1 MKIEQ
6 HIRRKRLAQIS
17 LSNHAKSIILGS
29 LLGDGCLRIYKGYKN
44 AKFSIR
50 HSDIQKDYLDWKKT
64 FLVSGGVS
72 GTISK
77 GKPDGFSKQIKWI
90 FQSHVSEELSKI
102 HEVTHKQNKLKIQRT
117 WLNHLTADSLAI
129 WWFDDGSLTSLRRR
143 GVFCT
148 DGFDE
153 KSCLILSQYLQKVW
167 KVRVS
172 VKPIFRKESNKSYYR
187 LWLCTSEL
195 KIFLRIIIPH
205 VPLIWD
211 MFDKKILVCYKDP
224 FLQQRWISEIFYLLK
239 DRENDDTK
247 PFFDKFRERYSP
259 MLQNE
264 N

>member
-29 LLGDGCLRIYKGYKN
+29 LLGDGYMRIYKGYKN
-44 AKFSIR
+44 ATFSIR
-50 HSDIQKDYLDWKKT
+50 HSDTQKEYLDWKNH
-64 FLVSGGVS
+64 FLGFGGVS
-72 GTISK
+72 GTIS
-77 GKPDGFSKQIKWI
+77 FSKNTSCATVFQ
-90 FQSHVSEELSKI
+90 FQSHVSEELSTI

-117 WLNHLTADSLAI
+117 WLNHLTASSLAV

-153 KSCLILSQYLQKVW
+153 KSCLILSKYLQKVW
-167 KVRVS
+167 NVRVS
-172 VKPIFRKESNKSYYR
+172 VKPIVRKESNKSYYR

-195 KIFLRIIIPH
+195 KIFLKIIIPH
-205 VPLIWD
+205 APLIWE
-211 MFDKKILVCYKDP
+211 MFDKKILICYKDP
-224 FLQQRWISEIFYLLK
+224 FLQQRWISEVFSLLK
-239 DRENDDTK
+239 DRENTHTK

-259 MLQNE
+259 MLQNDH
-264 N
+264 

>member
-29 LLGDGCLRIYKGYKN
+29 LLGDGCMRIYKGDKN

-50 HSDIQKDYLDWKKT
+50 HSDTQQEYLDWKKT
-64 FLVSGGVS
+64 FLGFGGVS

-77 GKPDGFSKQIKWI
+77 GTISKQRKNASF

-117 WLNHLTADSLAI
+117 WLNHLTASSLAV

-153 KSCLILSQYLQKVW
+153 KSCLILSKYLQKVW
-167 KVRVS
+167 NVRVS
-172 VKPIFRKESNKSYYR
+172 VKPIVRKESNKSYYR

-195 KIFLRIIIPH
+195 KIFLKIIIPH
-205 VPLIWD
+205 VPLIWE

-224 FLQQRWISEIFYLLK
+224 FLQQRWISEVFSLLK
-239 DRENDDTK
+239 DRENTDTK

-259 MLQNE
+259 MLQKNIQ
-264 N
+264 

>member
-29 LLGDGCLRIYKGYKN
+29 LLGDGCMRIYKGDKN

-50 HSDIQKDYLDWKKT
+50 HSDTQKEYLDWKKT
-64 FLVSGGVS
+64 FLGFGGVS
-72 GTISK
+72 GTITI
-77 GKPDGFSKQIKWI
+77 SKQNASF

-117 WLNHLTADSLAI
+117 WLNHLTASSLAV

-153 KSCLILSQYLQKVW
+153 KSCLILSKYLQKVW
-167 KVRVS
+167 NVRVS
-172 VKPIFRKESNKSYYR
+172 VKPIVRKESNKSYYR

-195 KIFLRIIIPH
+195 KIFLKIIIPH
-205 VPLIWD
+205 VPLIWE

-224 FLQQRWISEIFYLLK
+224 FLQQRWISEVFSLLK
-239 DRENDDTK
+239 DRENTDTK

-259 MLQNE
+259 MLQKNIQ
-264 N
+264 